1 MIQRFGPNGVS
12 IQGSIFKTLKLELE
26 KSGRMIRLLMAA
38 VGRPWSWFPCVRA
51 DRMAVCGIKAEMV
64 DGTEQD
70 SYRCFG
76 EPNRENLT
84 KEEDKLIFTFS
95 EEGELQEHGG
105 TARSL
110 E

>member
-1 MIQRFGPNGVS
+1 MNDSVAHGSRGSPVELVS
-12 IQGSIFKTLKLELE
+12 MR
-26 KSGRMIRLLMAA
+26 SGRQ
-38 VGRPWSWFPCVRA
+38 S
-51 DRMAVCGIKAEMV
+51 VCGIKAEMV